1 MKRILLVILVCFTFT
16 TCKKDGSI
24 NPYNNSNLGPPSTN
38 DTNYFADPTAFAAL
52 HNNIFI
58 PTCANSGCHDGTFEP
73 DFRTIES
80 SYNTLVYHPVIKNN
94 TTNPYQFRVDPGNSD
109 KSVLY
114 KRLIEDIDGIS
125 GIMPLSA

>member
-38 DTNYFADPTAFAAL
+38 DTNYFSDPTAFAAL

-58 PTCANSGCHDGTFEP
+58 PT
-73 DFRTIES
+73 
-80 SYNTLVYHPVIKNN
+80 
-94 TTNPYQFRVDPGNSD
+94 
-109 KSVLY
+109 
-114 KRLIEDIDGIS
+114 
-125 GIMPLSA
+125 